1 MTRERKSTFNGGQ
14 TLENAFL
21 VALTN
26 QFVSLFFFGG
36 KVGNTI
42 EKKIEKVG
50 KQEYISSKFK
60 ELIAN
65 DDVRS

>member
-14 TLENAFL
+14 TLEDAFL
-21 VALTN
+21 VAFTN
-26 QFVSLFFFGG
+26 KFVSLLFFGR

-60 ELIAN
+60 
-65 DDVRS
+65 

>member
-26 QFVSLFFFGG
+26 KFISLFFFGG

-60 ELIAN
+60 ELIAD